1 MFFYFQSFVYMEANH
16 YDIQKGNIQ
25 YIDIYGVYI
34 YMYIHTSSLK
44 GSSSTSSMG
53 FCGGVFQT
61 LHGIIHGNSV
71 QVIKE
76 THISRSLVEDE

>member
-1 MFFYFQSFVYMEANH
+1 MFFYFQSFVYMEGNR

-25 YIDIYGVYI
+25 YNIYI
-34 YMYIHTSSLK
+34 HIYIHTSSLK
-44 GSSSTSSMG
+44 GSSSTSSIG

-61 LHGIIHGNSV
+61 LHGILHGNSV

-76 THISRSLVEDE
+76 PHISCSLVGDE

>member
-1 MFFYFQSFVYMEANH
+1 MYHVFLLPKFFIYMEANR

-25 YIDIYGVYI
+25 YIYI
-34 YMYIHTSSLK
+34 IIHTSSLK
-44 GSSSTSSMG
+44 GSSSTSSIG

-76 THISRSLVEDE
+76 RHISRSLVGDE